1 MKNLKYYVT
10 VTEASAG
17 ASILGSG
24 WSPEEAI
31 ADAKANG
38 AASVASVLSVP
49 AELSERIEEEGD
61 TAELASMCYA
71 KGESL

>member
-1 MKNLKYYVT
+1 MKKLKYYVA

-24 WSPEEAI
+24 WSPDEAI
-31 ADAKANG
+31 SDAKANG
-38 AASVASVLSVP
+38 AASVASILRVP
-49 AELSERIEEEGD
+49 AELADRIEEEGD
-61 TAELASMCYA
+61 SNELASECYA